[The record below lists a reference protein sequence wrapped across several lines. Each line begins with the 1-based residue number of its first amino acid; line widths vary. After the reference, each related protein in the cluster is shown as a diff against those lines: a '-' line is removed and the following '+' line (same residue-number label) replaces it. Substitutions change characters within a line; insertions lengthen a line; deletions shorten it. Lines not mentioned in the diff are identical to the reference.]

1 MRNHQ
6 ERLQKT
12 TLFFDSLGN
21 QKQHGGEST
30 LFGFSITS
38 SENFTSATESIST
51 ESLPTAAT
59 HTDSHLTS
67 TPISEA
73 QTQA

>member
-1 MRNHQ
+1 MRNYQ
-6 ERLQKT
+6 ERHQKT
-12 TLFFDSLGN
+12 ISFLDSLGN
-21 QKQHGGEST
+21 QKQHGGES
-30 LFGFSITS
+30 GFSITS
-38 SENFTSATESIST
+38 SENFTSATKSTST
-51 ESLPTAAT
+51 ESLPTSAT

>member
-1 MRNHQ
+1 MRNYQ
-6 ERLQKT
+6 ERHQKT
-12 TLFFDSLGN
+12 ISFLDSLGN
-21 QKQHGGEST
+21 QKQHGEEST
-30 LFGFSITS
+30 LSGFSITS
-38 SENFTSATESIST
+38 SENFTSATKSTST
-51 ESLPTAAT
+51 ESLPTSAT